1 MYGIFTWISE
11 NPDITQKQ
19 KNILYITFGI
29 LPAGLLCAVI
39 SSLLFPQTKAER
51 IADFLKDQSKVVF
64 SGKVDSVFFDVKNHN
79 MKRAVLSDKTK
90 FEVFDEWGDKIAAGD
105 SVVKTKGSVI
115 IKIYRD
121 NKYLS
126 SADYREVAKNW

>member
-1 MYGIFTWISE
+1 
-11 NPDITQKQ
+11 
-19 KNILYITFGI
+19 
-29 LPAGLLCAVI
+29 
-39 SSLLFPQTKAER
+39 
-51 IADFLKDQSKVVF
+51 
-64 SGKVDSVFFDVKNHN
+64 